1 MFLNKNELAFFKS
14 QHQLQGPMLENISS
28 AIYLYL
34 QYARMF
40 VLCSSYQPTKTKQL
54 QIDSSKKSKK
64 DLKTFSIQT
73 F

>member
-1 MFLNKNELAFFKS
+1 
-14 QHQLQGPMLENISS
+14 MLENISS

-54 QIDSSKKSKK
+54 QIDSSKKKQKGLKK
-64 DLKTFSIQT
+64 HSAFKHSEVLFP
-73 F
+73 